1 MIINKIMNYNNITHK
16 MKESSTFAMQFL
28 KAILRLSAR
37 NKYTENV
44 QTTHFNTQYTKY
56 NYIEHSLLSHIVWTP
71 CSSTITVKTLLISV
85 LKNWMYK
92 VACINMHFII

>member
-1 MIINKIMNYNNITHK
+1 MNYNNITHK

-71 CSSTITVKTLLISV
+71 CSSTNIIMSLYIS
-85 LKNWMYK
+85 
-92 VACINMHFII
+92 AI